1 VNLRAMPAERSN
13 HHNAPAGEVCL
24 ADSLSVESKNGS
36 TGRDDGQATPM
47 CYNRPR
53 RRGDRSDVPT
63 NTPPPYFPQNQLSP
77 GDEKTARK
85 LRLTFY
91 GCGVL
96 LVAAVVAV
104 IIAVVYL
111 IRSHM

>member
-1 VNLRAMPAERSN
+1 
-13 HHNAPAGEVCL
+13 
-24 ADSLSVESKNGS
+24 
-36 TGRDDGQATPM
+36 
-47 CYNRPR
+47 
-53 RRGDRSDVPT
+53 VPT

-77 GDEKTARK
+77 GDERTARK

-96 LVAAVVAV
+96 LVAAVAAV
-104 IIAVVYL
+104 IVAVVYL